1 MTVLRISH
9 PPRQV
14 DDWGNG
20 AFAASRGGRYHLGR
34 DYLYE
39 PGEEVRTPMEAT
51 VLRLGYPYND
61 SESENRYRLIEMLSF
76 NVETGAR
83 LIWRFFYVRPF
94 VAVGEVMMPAEVIG
108 EAQDISSKYVRE
120 GRRPMGNH
128 VHVECIMDP
137 ETFFESVNRG
147 RRQLWV

>member
-9 PPRQV
+9 PPRRV

-39 PGEEVRTPMEAT
+39 AGEFVRAPMEAT

-61 SESENRYRLIEMLSF
+61 TDSIDRYRLIEMLSF
-76 NVETGAR
+76 NVETGAK
-83 LIWRFFYVRPF
+83 LIWRFFYVRPV
-94 VAVGEVMMPAEVIG
+94 VAVGEILTPAQVIG
-108 EAQDISSKYVRE
+108 EAQDISAKYVRE

-128 VHVECIMDP
+128 IHVECVMDP
-137 ETFFESVNRG
+137 ETFFESANRERG
-147 RRQLWV
+147 PIWV